1 MRDGHGRS
9 QAGNEAGHRSMELL
23 RRIKGK
29 VVPTRA
35 VIAGLA
41 LELDFDVSYLTK
53 LAAEIKPWRVRL
65 TAGWQFVLR

>member
-1 MRDGHGRS
+1 
-9 QAGNEAGHRSMELL
+9 MELL